1 MAKFL
6 IAFHGGKHP
15 ESKEAGM
22 AHMQAWNKWLD
33 DMGDA
38 ALDRGQYLGMSK
50 TVSQDGVAN
59 DGGSNPIQGVMTMQ
73 ADDEATALALCAKCP
88 HITSM
93 GGTIEIAPIME
104 M

>member
-1 MAKFL
+1 MTRYM
-6 IAFHGGKHP
+6 IAFHGGKRP
-15 ESKEAGM
+15 ATKEEGM

-38 ALDRGQYLGMSK
+38 ALDRGLYMGMSK
-50 TVSQDGVAN
+50 TVSQDGVADN
-59 DGGSNPIQGVMTMQ
+59 GGSNPINGIMTMQ
-73 ADDEATALALCAKCP
+73 ADDEATALALCANCP

>member
-1 MAKFL
+1 MTKFL
-6 IAFHGGKHP
+6 IAFHGGKNP
-15 ESKEAGM
+15 ETKEAGM

-33 DMGDA
+33 DMGEA
-38 ALDRGQYLGMSK
+38 ALDRGQYVGMSK

-59 DGGSNPIQGVMTMQ
+59 DGGSNPIKGIMTMQ
-73 ADDEATALALCAKCP
+73 ADDEATALKHCANCP